1 MRRRGASLAE
11 AILCFAI
18 LTLVIIL
25 IFNLY
30 PTSVAAVR
38 VSGQKLQATALAD
51 SILDEQMEKPFPSL
65 VPGAPVN
72 LPPVAARGA
81 ELQPSLQIFKPVE
94 PGVDPTLLIGIRVRV
109 VWTDHGVRR
118 EILREAIRCDMPE

>member
-1 MRRRGASLAE
+1 MAE

-30 PTSVAAVR
+30 PTSVASVR
-38 VSGQKLQATALAD
+38 VSGQRLQATALAD
-51 SILDEQMEKPFPSL
+51 SILDEQMERPFGQL
-65 VPGAPVN
+65 VPAAPVT

-81 ELQPSLQIFKPVE
+81 ELQPSLEIYPVTE
-94 PGVDPTLLIGIRVRV
+94 PGVDPKLLVGIRVRV

-118 EILREAIRCDMPE
+118 EILREAIRCDLAED